1 MTGGIHTLA
10 LHFFP
15 TPQLVRLSDNRLFA
29 NLDLLDFFIEAIF
42 LAFAAL
48 ANFIALT
55 TLKPLLG
62 PVTSWIS
69 LGFLAGIDSS
79 VFVGLMPFLAI
90 VGDLTLG
97 EQVSPLF
104 LLVIAPSVV
113 IPKDLN
119 SLLIL
124 FVLESSLL
132 KSELLRM
139 LDCLKLGVLGLTEGK
154 SVFLG
159 LVLPLVDI
167 RRLTELDFSFLGV
180 VSFLVILG
188 LPLSLVELG
197 LLELKELELQ
207 FKPFLPEGDLLGLKE
222 LDFLYLGQALSLPKD
237 LLGVTEVFSGLA
249 VSSFKF
255 PSLGL
260 TDVDFLLSV
269 PKPSLCVLSAL
280 GLMVVESL
288 LALLVIEVGSLSVVL
303 GKSPPLHSTDLTG
316 LMEDRAL
323 LIRAVLSLTTS
334 LLSRQMGLV
343 SLVEF
348 SPLRLPFSIPS
359 FLEITVVLSLS
370 EFPSRLV
377 SALLT
382 CK

>member
-10 LHFFP
+10 RHFFP

-69 LGFLAGIDSS
+69 LGFLAGVDSS
-79 VFVGLMPFLAI
+79 VLVGLMQFLAI

-104 LLVIAPSVV
+104 LLVIAPPVV

-139 LDCLKLGVLGLTEGK
+139 PDCLKLGVLGLTEGK

-167 RRLTELDFSFLGV
+167 TRLTELDFSFIGV
-180 VSFLVILG
+180 VSLLVILG

-197 LLELKELELQ
+197 LLELKE
-207 FKPFLPEGDLLGLKE
+207 PFLPEGDLLGLKE
-222 LDFLYLGQALSLPKD
+222 LDFLYLGLSLPKD
-237 LLGVTEVFSGLA
+237 LLGVTEVISGLA
-249 VSSFKF
+249 ISSFKL

-280 GLMVVESL
+280 GVMVVESL
-288 LALLVIEVGSLSVVL
+288 LALLFLEVGSLSIIL

-316 LMEDRAL
+316 LMEDGAL

-334 LLSRQMGLV
+334 LLPRQTGLV
-343 SLVEF
+343 SLVDF
-348 SPLRLPFSIPS
+348 SSLRLPFSIPS
-359 FLEITVVLSLS
+359 FLEMRVVVSLS
-370 EFPSRLV
+370 EFCSRLFSV
-377 SALLT
+377 LLT